1 MTTTL
6 QKARLKFRFPP
17 GDEGK
22 PMRDAVSKAF
32 YALRATI
39 GTAEHPEVMGS
50 PWDWR
55 LTSTAAFKLETDKL
69 REHVRLGFA
78 PQPTAGAGAKE
89 QIQTLRDLFG
99 SLQILQE
106 PAAGAPG
113 QPSINLKK
121 NGPLVE
127 IAA

>member
-1 MTTTL
+1 MTTAL
-6 QKARLKFRFPP
+6 QKARLKFKFPP

-22 PMRDAVSKAF
+22 PQRDAVSAAF

-55 LTSTAAFKLETDKL
+55 LTSSAAFKLETDKL
-69 REHVRLGFA
+69 REHVRLGFS
-78 PQPTAGAGAKE
+78 PQGGGDAKQQMTKLKE
-89 QIQTLRDLFG
+89 LFG
-99 SLQILQE
+99 SLNILQD
-106 PAAGAPG
+106 PAASAPS
-113 QPSINLKK
+113 QPAINLKLS
-121 NGPLVE
+121 GPLVE

>member
-1 MTTTL
+1 MSTEL

-17 GDEGK
+17 GDQGK
-22 PMRDAVSKAF
+22 PMRDAVSAAF
-32 YALRATI
+32 YSLRSTI

-55 LTSTAAFKLETDKL
+55 LTATEAFKIETDKL
-69 REHVRLGFA
+69 REHVRLRFS
-78 PQPTAGAGAKE
+78 PQNAGDNQQQG
-89 QIQTLRDLFG
+89 IQKLQELLKG
-99 SLQILQE
+99 LQILQE
-106 PAAGAPG
+106 PATGASA
-113 QPSINLKK
+113 QPAVELKK

>member
-1 MTTTL
+1 MTSQL

-22 PMRDAVSKAF
+22 PMRDAVTAAF

-39 GTAEHPEVMGS
+39 GTPEHPEVMGS

-55 LTSTAAFKLETDKL
+55 LTASATFKLESDKL
-69 REHVRLGFA
+69 REHVRFGFA
-78 PQPTAGAGAKE
+78 PQQGTQDAKAQLQKLKDLFGGLQMLQEPTAGAP
-89 QIQTLRDLFG
+89 
-99 SLQILQE
+99 S
-106 PAAGAPG
+106 
-113 QPSINLKK
+113 QPSIDLKK

>member
-1 MTTTL
+1 MTSQL
-6 QKARLKFRFPP
+6 QHARLKFRFPP

-22 PMRDAVSKAF
+22 PMRDAVSAAF

-55 LTSTAAFKLETDKL
+55 LSASAALKLETDKL

-78 PQPTAGAGAKE
+78 PQQGSQDAKA
-89 QIQTLRDLFG
+89 QIQKLKEMFG
-99 SLQILQE
+99 SLQMLQE
-106 PAAGAPG
+106 AGAGTSG
-113 QPSINLKK
+113 QPSIDLKK

>member
-1 MTTTL
+1 MSTQL

-22 PMRDAVSKAF
+22 PMRDAVSAAF
-32 YALRATI
+32 YSLRATI

-55 LTSTAAFKLETDKL
+55 LTASDAFKLETDKL
-69 REHVRLGFA
+69 REHVRLRFSTLKPGDNQK
-78 PQPTAGAGAKE
+78 PEILRLKELLEGLQIMQEPVAGASDQA
-89 QIQTLRDLFG
+89 
-99 SLQILQE
+99 
-106 PAAGAPG
+106 
-113 QPSINLKK
+113 SISLKK
-121 NGPLVE
+121 SGPLVD

>member
-1 MTTTL
+1 MTTQL
-6 QKARLKFRFPP
+6 QKARLKFRFPS

-22 PMRDAVSKAF
+22 PMRDAVSAAF

-55 LTSTAAFKLETDKL
+55 LTSTAEFKLETDKL
-69 REHVRLGFA
+69 REHVRLGFSTR
-78 PQPTAGAGAKE
+78 PGSDSAKE
-89 QIQTLRDLFG
+89 QMTRLKDLFG

-106 PAAGAPG
+106 PAGGTSG

>member
-6 QKARLKFRFPP
+6 QKARLKFKFPP

-22 PMRDAVSKAF
+22 PQRDAVSKAF

-55 LTSTAAFKLETDKL
+55 LTSSAAFKLETDKL
-69 REHVRLGFA
+69 REHVRLGFS
-78 PQPTAGAGAKE
+78 PQSVGDNAKE
-89 QIQTLRDLFG
+89 QMARLKELLG

-106 PAAGAPG
+106 PAGGAPS

-121 NGPLVE
+121 SGPLVE

>member
-1 MTTTL
+1 MASEL

-17 GDEGK
+17 GDQGK
-22 PMRDAVSKAF
+22 PMRDAVSAAF
-32 YALRATI
+32 YSLRAAI

-55 LTSTAAFKLETDKL
+55 LTSTEAFKLETDKL
-69 REHVRLGFA
+69 REHVRLCFSTR
-78 PQPTAGAGAKE
+78 QAGGDQKPE
-89 QIQTLRDLFG
+89 ILRLRDLLAN
-99 SLQILQE
+99 LQILQE
-106 PAAGAPG
+106 PAGSAAS

>member
-1 MTTTL
+1 MSTEL
-6 QKARLKFRFPP
+6 QKARLKFKFPP

-22 PMRDAVSKAF
+22 PMRDAVSAAF
-32 YALRATI
+32 YSLRATI

-55 LTSTAAFKLETDKL
+55 LTSSMAFRLETDQL
-69 REHVRLGFA
+69 REHVRLCFST
-78 PQPTAGAGAKE
+78 QPAGEGVKE
-89 QIQTLRDLFG
+89 QLQRLKESLAR
-99 SLQILQE
+99 LQILQE
-106 PAAGAPG
+106 PAGGTPN
-113 QPSINLKK
+113 QPSISLKK

>member
-1 MTTTL
+1 MSTEL
-6 QKARLKFRFPP
+6 HKARLKFRFPP
-17 GDEGK
+17 GDASK

-32 YALRATI
+32 YSLRETI

-55 LTSTAAFKLETDKL
+55 LTESEAFKIETDKL
-69 REHVRLGFA
+69 REHVRLCFSTRKPGDDQK
-78 PQPTAGAGAKE
+78 PE
-89 QIQTLRDLFG
+89 ILRLRELL
-99 SLQILQE
+99 SNLQILQE
-106 PAAGAPG
+106 PAGSADT
-113 QPSINLKK
+113 QPSLDLKK

>member
-1 MTTTL
+1 MSTAL
-6 QKARLKFRFPP
+6 QKARLKFKFPP

-22 PMRDAVSKAF
+22 PQRDAVSAAF

-55 LTSTAAFKLETDKL
+55 LTSSAAFKLETDKL
-69 REHVRLGFA
+69 REHVRLGFS
-78 PQPTAGAGAKE
+78 PQAGGDAKQQMTKLKE
-89 QIQTLRDLFG
+89 LLG

-106 PAAGAPG
+106 PAGAAPS
-113 QPSINLKK
+113 QPAINLKLS
-121 NGPLVE
+121 GPLVE
-127 IAA
+127 IGA

>member
-1 MTTTL
+1 MTTEL

-17 GDEGK
+17 GDQGK
-22 PMRDAVSKAF
+22 PMRDAVSAAF
-32 YALRATI
+32 YSLRATI

-55 LTSTAAFKLETDKL
+55 LTATDAFKIETDKL
-69 REHVRLGFA
+69 REHVRFRFSTVKPG
-78 PQPTAGAGAKE
+78 QE
-89 QIQTLRDLFG
+89 QTQGIQKLQELLKG
-99 SLQILQE
+99 LQIVQE
-106 PAAGAPG
+106 PTTGTTQ
-113 QPSINLKK
+113 QPAIDLKK

>member
-1 MTTTL
+1 MTTEL

-17 GDEGK
+17 GNEGK
-22 PMRDAVSKAF
+22 PMRDAVTAAF
-32 YALRATI
+32 YSLRATI
-39 GTAEHPEVMGS
+39 GTAEHPEVLGS

-55 LTSTAAFKLETDKL
+55 LTSSAALRLETDKL
-69 REHVRLGFA
+69 REHLRLNLV
-78 PQPTAGAGAKE
+78 AGAAGNGARE
-89 QIQTLRDLFG
+89 QLQRLRDSLA

-106 PAAGAPG
+106 PQSGTSSE
-113 QPSINLKK
+113 PSISLKK

>member
-1 MTTTL
+1 MTTEL
-6 QKARLKFRFPP
+6 QKARLKFKFPP

-22 PMRDAVSKAF
+22 PMRDAVSAAF

-39 GTAEHPEVMGS
+39 GTAEHPEVKGS

-55 LTSTAAFKLETDKL
+55 LTSSAAFKLETDKL
-69 REHVRLGFA
+69 REHVRFGFS
-78 PQPTAGAGAKE
+78 PQAGGDAKQQMTKLKE
-89 QIQTLRDLFG
+89 LFG

-106 PAAGAPG
+106 PASATSS
-113 QPSINLKK
+113 QPAINLKK

>member
-1 MTTTL
+1 MSTEL

-22 PMRDAVSKAF
+22 PMRDAVSAAF

-55 LTSTAAFKLETDKL
+55 LTASAKFKLETDKL
-69 REHVRLGFA
+69 KEHVRFGFA
-78 PQPTAGAGAKE
+78 GPQAAGDAQQQLQKLKE
-89 QIQTLRDLFG
+89 LFG
-99 SLQILQE
+99 TLQMLQE
-106 PAAGAPG
+106 PASGASAK
-113 QPSINLKK
+113 PSIDLKK